1 MLQRRNYN
9 DQPKGDAMDVRQS
22 AKQVIDFQKIAVD
35 NWFNATA
42 LFQAQGASVLD
53 VMLNNSTAMPENS
66 RQAVRNWIQ
75 ACGQVQD
82 LFKSYVDDSFTHLSG
97 MLDVPAGKAAPKTTK
112 TTSKEGK

>member
-1 MLQRRNYN
+1 
-9 DQPKGDAMDVRQS
+9 MDVRQS
-22 AKQVIDFQKIAVD
+22 AKQVIDFQRMTVD
-35 NWFNATA
+35 SWFNAAA

-53 VMLNNSTAMPENS
+53 IMLNNSTAMPENS

-82 LFKSYVDDSFTHLSG
+82 LFKSYVDDSFTNLG
-97 MLDVPAGKAAPKTTK
+97 CMLDAPAGKAASKTTK